1 MQKCPRCKIEDEYI
15 IHLFKCS
22 KNFSINTLRI
32 KIIEEMD
39 IKPKEPDK
47 ATLYRQLI
55 RVAPDWI
62 TLQKNL
68 GRPDKKWIQPLSTPF
83 NLDDITRKNE
93 EHKQTKIARII
104 TELWVKILHQGA
116 WLPRCKQLKQWEKT
130 NGITNKITKQ
140 RMKTSNPPGIHV
152 WTKNLSSN
160 FPHILGEQLAGQR
173 NIWWQ
178 NLIKR

>member
-1 MQKCPRCKIEDEYI
+1 MLGTLPTMERQKCWYPNLYPLEMQKCPRCKIEDEDI
-15 IHLFKCS
+15 THLFKCS
-22 KNFSINTLRI
+22 KNHSIDTLRI

-83 NLDDITRKNE
+83 NLDDITRK
-93 EHKQTKIARII
+93 K
-104 TELWVKILHQGA
+104 
-116 WLPRCKQLKQWEKT
+116 
-130 NGITNKITKQ
+130 
-140 RMKTSNPPGIHV
+140 
-152 WTKNLSSN
+152 
-160 FPHILGEQLAGQR
+160 
-173 NIWWQ
+173 
-178 NLIKR
+178 